1 MTTSHAFAASPSLVL
16 SEPTVQDLAL
26 ANVLG
31 YERPTTIRKLIKR
44 HAASLEAMG
53 SLRHRGV
60 MIVAGKGAQ
69 RSVTEYHLTKAQAAF
84 IIAKAGTKRAD
95 SLAIAI
101 AEIFAMVLD
110 TKLVPA
116 NGEALVELE
125 AISARETERRQAIQ
139 EEEREAR
146 SDAFALLGRGSA
158 RRRRRRSIIK
168 VNTYPRVH

>member
-1 MTTSHAFAASPSLVL
+1 MTTSHAFEASPSRILG
-16 SEPTVQDLAL
+16 EPIVQDLAL

-53 SLRHRGV
+53 SLRHRGA

-69 RSVTEYHLTKAQAAF
+69 RAVTEYQLTKAQAAF

-116 NGEALVELE
+116 AGAALEELE
-125 AISARETERRQAIQ
+125 AISARAVERQQAIR

-146 SDAFALLGRGSA
+146 SDAFVLLGRGRP
-158 RRRRRRSIIK
+158 RRRRRG
-168 VNTYPRVH
+168 